1 MCGRCSKKVTPGI
14 DLCGS
19 RGTKPD
25 LLLVKVCIL
34 GNPKCRRGPD
44 LTGGMQCRAGF
55 PGILKTF
62 RQKQEPGTRIY
73 SSSYIGLIRSEEHT
87 SELQSL
93 MRNSYA
99 VFRLKKKN
107 KTKK

>member
-44 LTGGMQCRAGF
+44 LTGGMQCRAGI

-62 RQKQEPGTRIY
+62 RQKQEQGTRIY
-73 SSSYIGLIRSEEHT
+73 SSSYIRSEVRRVGEECVST
-87 SELQSL
+87 
-93 MRNSYA
+93 
-99 VFRLKKKN
+99 FRSRGSQHHKKKK
-107 KTKK
+107 KT